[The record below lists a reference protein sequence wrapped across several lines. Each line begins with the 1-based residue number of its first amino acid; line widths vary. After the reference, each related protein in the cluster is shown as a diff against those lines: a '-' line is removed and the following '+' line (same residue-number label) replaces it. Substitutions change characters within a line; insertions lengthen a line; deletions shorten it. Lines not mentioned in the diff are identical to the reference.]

1 MKEHTA
7 PNERATYTDDD
18 VLVMLKEF
26 SHEEKLAIIS
36 SLQAALQA
44 RQLLPAVPPAGT
56 ASANSK

>member
-7 PNERATYTDDD
+7 PNERATYTEDD

-26 SHEEKLAIIS
+26 SYEEKLAIIS

-44 RQLLPAVPPAGT
+44 RQLSPAVPPEGI